1 MVLLL
6 VQLAFSAYAV
16 LGSAAFRSGTSPTVF
31 ALLRD
36 LIAVGCFLP
45 TLYFESRAQ
54 ASPRLLPRAEHLGQ
68 LLLLGILGVWGS
80 QLMSALSIANLS
92 APIYGLLKPCA
103 PVVSL
108 VVAVAVGLQQFNI
121 RTRASQLLV
130 AGVLLSVGG
139 AAYIVG
145 ASYQDRE
152 SANAPLGAFYVSLY
166 LLFAGC
172 YPILQKRVLTQL
184 DYSPLFLTTWA
195 YCLGTALIA
204 SSVIVAAP
212 PAAAWSFT
220 GVGAAGLVFSGI
232 VTSYVNY
239 ALMAWANKKTSGVFV
254 SCFYPLQSFFTPA
267 LAAVFLG
274 ADIMPSDVAGGV
286 VVCLGLACC
295 IGAQVLGGEGT
306 VGAQL
311 GEEGKGALP
320 LLREEEVEQEIV
332 GEEAAA
338 QKRHS
343 VPPHAGFF

>member
-1 MVLLL
+1 MRFEWGPAVVLVL
-6 VQLAFSAYAV
+6 VQLAFSTYAV
-16 LGSAAFRSGTSPTVF
+16 LGSAAFHSGTSPAVF

-36 LIAVGCFLP
+36 VIAVICFLP
-45 TLYFESRAQ
+45 SLYFESRY
-54 ASPRLLPRAEHLGQ
+54 ASPRLLPRAEHFGHFF
-68 LLLLGILGVWGS
+68 LLGILGVWGS

-108 VVAVAVGLQQFNI
+108 LVAVAVGLQPFNI
-121 RTRASQLLV
+121 RTRASKLLL

-172 YPILQKRVLTQL
+172 YPILQKRILTQL
-184 DYSPLFLTTWA
+184 DYSPLFLATWA
-195 YCLGTALIA
+195 YLLGTAQIA

-220 GVGAAGLVFSGI
+220 DVGAAGLVFSGV
-232 VTSYVNY
+232 VTSFVNY
-239 ALMAWANKKTSGVFV
+239 AAMAWANKKTSGVFV

-267 LAAVFLG
+267 LAALFLDANVMG
-274 ADIMPSDVAGGV
+274 SDVGGGII
-286 VVCLGLACC
+286 VCLGLACC
-295 IGAQVLGGEGT
+295 IAAQMLGGEGAAAQA
-306 VGAQL
+306 GAQL
-311 GEEGKGALP
+311 SEEGGALP
-320 LLREEEVEQEIV
+320 LLREEE
-332 GEEAAA
+332 AAA
-338 QKRHS
+338 QEKHS
-343 VPPHAGFF
+343 VIQ